1 MFGAFS
7 ITCASCAYRWR
18 EEVPRAASCLWEKC
32 YVKLTGS
39 ASWVTT
45 YKHLLAPQ
53 HIQLCQKWPHRKS
66 RTLCWYTCSTCSFFW
81 QRRNNSW
88 VSRWVQ
94 ASVVSHQNQESDLFP
109 FFSHFSFFFS
119 CLTSRTHLCS
129 VCWFSPHLYPGTNW
143 TCPRTRA
150 FWDTLAPTTLPLCFS
165 VLILHLSCCWN
176 HSVVLLGS
184 TPAPVKL
191 HTRWDVTILFVFC
204 IRFVKVA

>member
-45 YKHLLAPQ
+45 YKHLPAPQ
-53 HIQLCQKWPHRKS
+53 HIQLCQKRPHRKS

-94 ASVVSHQNQESDLFP
+94 ASVVSYQNQESDLFP
-109 FFSHFSFFFS
+109 FFQSFFFLFFLFNLQDS
-119 CLTSRTHLCS
+119 PLFSLLVQSTSLPWHKLDLSSYQSILGYVSTHYPPSLLLSADSAPQLLLKSLRSAAGLHPCPGEAPHQVRRYNP
-129 VCWFSPHLYPGTNW
+129 VCF
-143 TCPRTRA
+143 
-150 FWDTLAPTTLPLCFS
+150 
-165 VLILHLSCCWN
+165 LHQIC
-176 HSVVLLGS
+176 
-184 TPAPVKL
+184 
-191 HTRWDVTILFVFC
+191 
-204 IRFVKVA
+204 